1 MEIVPVA
8 IANIGWRVYLI
19 FACFNLAFIP
29 FIYFFVPEVSLV
41 PIQSMKK
48 FMDSPPSIKTAGL
61 SLESVD
67 LCFMDQTQSPVKK
80 ANEMRRNI
88 KQGQNATLSHGLDE
102 EKNVENVQGAS
113 DGTI

>member
-1 MEIVPVA
+1 MYS
-8 IANIGWRVYLI
+8 R
-19 FACFNLAFIP
+19 
-29 FIYFFVPEVSLV
+29 
-41 PIQSMKK
+41 
-48 FMDSPPSIKTAGL
+48 PSIKTAGL

-88 KQGQNATLSHGLDE
+88 KRGQNVTFIHELAE
-102 EKNVENVQGAS
+102 AKNVENAQGAN